1 MRTTA
6 LLTCE
11 RGLCCCRLIAAAH
24 TLRLLSLLCRE
35 QSTFNMKV
43 NIKIKFNI
51 QHSTFNIQKV
61 PSIETG
67 SIVCS
72 LVHWLSRSHPTCE
85 EQCIFFI
92 FQKFKR
98 APMFVLEFEK
108 PLFEFE
114 YATPHWDLLSALP
127 PTFSSSTICCL
138 FTALKPDTY
147 RKKVSPARLYVFV
160 LSLKS
165 WICDEAKARRL
176 NLWSLI

>member
-1 MRTTA
+1 MYVQLHY
-6 LLTCE
+6 LLA
-11 RGLCCCRLIAAAH
+11 RGDSVAAAL
-24 TLRLLSLLCRE
+24 LRLLIPYAFYLYSVGTCFSIR
-35 QSTFNMKV
+35 M
-43 NIKIKFNI
+43 
-51 QHSTFNIQKV
+51 

-72 LVHWLSRSHPTCE
+72 LAPWLSRSHPTCE

-98 APMFVLEFEK
+98 APMFVLESEK

-127 PTFSSSTICCL
+127 PTFSSSTIYCL
-138 FTALKPDTY
+138 FTAYKPDTY
-147 RKKVSPARLYVFV
+147 RKKVSPARLYDFI

-165 WICDEAKARRL
+165 RICDEA
-176 NLWSLI
+176 

>member
-35 QSTFNMKV
+35 QSTFNMKA

-72 LVHWLSRSHPTCE
+72 LAHWLSRSHPTCE
-85 EQCIFFI
+85 EQCIF
-92 FQKFKR
+92 
-98 APMFVLEFEK
+98 
-108 PLFEFE
+108 LFFRNSNERRC
-114 YATPHWDLLSALP
+114 SSSSSRNRCS
-127 PTFSSSTICCL
+127 SSSTQRRTETCCQRYHQRSAAPRFIAFSL
-138 FTALKPDTY
+138 PVNRIPTE
-147 RKKVSPARLYVFV
+147 RKYLRPGCMFLY
-160 LSLKS
+160 
-165 WICDEAKARRL
+165 DP
-176 NLWSLI
+176 

>member
-35 QSTFNMKV
+35 HSIFNMKV

-72 LVHWLSRSHPTCE
+72 LAPWLSRSHPTCE
-85 EQCIFFI
+85 EQCIFFYFSEI
-92 FQKFKR
+92 QTSADVR
-98 APMFVLEFEK
+98 PRVRETVVRVRVRNAALRPVVSV
-108 PLFEFE
+108 
-114 YATPHWDLLSALP
+114 TPNVQQLHDLLP
-127 PTFSSSTICCL
+127 FHCP
-138 FTALKPDTY
+138 
-147 RKKVSPARLYVFV
+147 
-160 LSLKS
+160 
-165 WICDEAKARRL
+165 
-176 NLWSLI
+176 